1 MFDSAHQNDN
11 FWSQSNKIKDK
22 SINHK
27 VNVSKNETQPWLRRY
42 WDSVFISADK
52 FDWSVIQNESCHT
65 VVTSISRCQGLPTT
79 QFISYNG
86 LFVIQPTEGSEVA
99 RRSWVTDCLHTACV
113 TTEMEWAEHYVT
125 ESCPGPGFFQRW
137 PLTIPHSCFMIG
149 VSNMFLLNSTR
160 VWNKNL
166 NSSTAL
172 KAHW

>member
-11 FWSQSNKIKDK
+11 FWSQFNKIKDK

-99 RRSWVTDCLHTACV
+99 RRSWWQTAFTQLV
-113 TTEMEWAEHYVT
+113 
-125 ESCPGPGFFQRW
+125 W
-137 PLTIPHSCFMIG
+137 PLRWSG
-149 VSNMFLLNSTR
+149 QSTTLQSL
-160 VWNKNL
+160 VQAL
-166 NSSTAL
+166 ASSRGDP
-172 KAHW
+172 